1 MKRYKGLKSE
11 LQKKLRNMKNYCW
24 TKKAAEIQSLA
35 DRNDSKA
42 FFASVEEVY
51 GPQGACLD
59 PVKSIDGS
67 MLHTEKGKIME
78 RWREHFNLLLNPESS
93 AEDGVSNIPQLPV
106 KYHMDEPPT

>member
-1 MKRYKGLKSE
+1 
-11 LQKKLRNMKNYCW
+11 MKNNCW

-35 DRNDSKA
+35 DWNDSKA

-51 GPQGACLD
+51 GPQGVCLD

-78 RWREHFNLLLNPESS
+78 RWRKHFNLLLNPESS

-106 KYHMDEPPT
+106 KYHMVPLTLHLGHRH